1 MNNKWSIQKSKEL
14 YLISRWGEPY
24 FSINNHGNLIC
35 IPMGKNSITSIDLK
49 FLIDD
54 LISRNILPPFVIRFN
69 NILHQQAKIIS
80 NNFKNSIEKYKYQNK
95 YHCIMPIKV
104 NQQRH
109 IVEELINQLNIPI
122 GLEIGSK
129 SELLIALALLTPNNP
144 FLICNGYKDYSYI
157 EIILSAQ
164 KLFLKPYI
172 VLDRFKELDYI
183 FKISKEKN
191 IKPLI
196 GIRAKMSYKGS
207 GHWENSSG
215 DSSKFGLSSE
225 EIVEVVKE
233 LKENNMLKSLQLL
246 HFHIGSQITNINS
259 IKNSLKEATHIYCN
273 LRQMG
278 CSFLK
283 IINVGGGLAID
294 YDGSKSNFHSS
305 RNYSTQ
311 EYANDVVSIIQDICD
326 ESFQPHPLIMS
337 ESGRFLVAH
346 HSVLIFNI
354 LGAHSKTNSTFYKKK
369 LKIPKS
375 SDHYILHEIWDI
387 YTSIN
392 NKNFQESYND
402 AISTR
407 KESISLFNHGMINL
421 FTKAKIDNLF
431 WKTCL
436 KLQKIICN
444 LSYVPEDL
452 ENLDYKLSDIYYCNF
467 SVFKSIPD
475 SWALSH
481 LFPILPIHRLNEKP
495 YVKAILADLTCDSDG
510 KIEKFIDL
518 KDIRTTIF
526 LHKYTTKPYYLGIFL
541 VGAYQEILGDL
552 HNLFGNT
559 NVIHLS
565 IKKNNSYAI
574 EHIVPG
580 DTVSK
585 VLKHVQYNNI
595 DLINKIRKNT
605 EKSVYYKKISLEES
619 IQFIKLYKNA
629 LSKYTYLED

>member
-24 FSINNHGNLIC
+24 FSINTFGHLIC
-35 IPMGKNSITSIDLK
+35 FPLGEDSLSSIDLK
-49 FLIDD
+49 YLVDD
-54 LISRNILPPFVIRFN
+54 LISRNISPPFVIRFN
-69 NILHQQAKIIS
+69 NILHKQAKIIS
-80 NNFKNSIEKYKYQNK
+80 SSFNNSIEKYKYQNK

-109 IVEELINQLNIPI
+109 IVEELINQTNVPI

-144 FLICNGYKDYSYI
+144 LLICNGYKDFSYV
-157 EIILSAQ
+157 EIILTAQ

-183 FKISKEKN
+183 FIISQKKN

-207 GHWENSSG
+207 GRWENSSG

-225 EIVEVVKE
+225 EIVEVVRK
-233 LKENNMLKSLQLL
+233 LKQNNMLKSLQLL
-246 HFHIGSQITNINS
+246 HFHIGSQITNIRS
-259 IKNSLKEATHIYCN
+259 IKNSLKEATHLYCN

-278 CSFLK
+278 CLSLK

-294 YDGSKSNFHSS
+294 YDGSKTNFHSS

-346 HSVLIFNI
+346 HSVLIFNV
-354 LGAHSKTNSTFYKKK
+354 LGVHSKTNSIFYHKN
-369 LKIPKS
+369 LKTPKS
-375 SDHYILHEIWDI
+375 SEHYILHEIWEI
-387 YTSIN
+387 YTNIS

-402 AISTR
+402 ALSTR
-407 KESISLFNHGMINL
+407 EESISLFNHGMINL

-431 WKTCL
+431 WKICL
-436 KLQKIICN
+436 KLQKIVCT

-452 ENLDYKLSDIYYCNF
+452 ENLDFKLSDIYYCNF

-495 YVKAILADLTCDSDG
+495 SIKAILADLTCDSDG

-518 KDIRTTIF
+518 RNIRTTIF
-526 LHKYTTKPYYLGIFL
+526 LHEYTNNPYYLGIFL

-565 IKKNNSYAI
+565 IKQNNSYTI
-574 EHIVPG
+574 EHIIPG
-580 DTVSK
+580 NTVSE

-595 DLINKIRKNT
+595 DLINKIKKT
-605 EKSVYYKKISLEES
+605 IQKSVYCKKISLEES
-619 IQFIKLYKNA
+619 IKFIKLYKKA
-629 LSKYTYLED
+629 LSNYTYLED